1 MMLPISEIEEKIGY
15 VFKDKSL
22 LERAF
27 VHSSY
32 GRNKGVLDNERMEY
46 LGDAVLQLVVTE
58 WQYFKDDSDE
68 GQMTKDRQALVREET
83 LLAEVEELGLE
94 KYLQYFGKKAANV
107 GRKAFSSIFETL
119 VAAIYLDGGYEQA
132 KEFILVRMSDR
143 DTTNYKGEL
152 QEYLQKRGE
161 DYPVYQ
167 TEKTGKDNEPIYHTT
182 VSAMGLTGT
191 GEGRSKKLA
200 ETSAA
205 KELLVLLNGKNK

>member
-15 VFKDKSL
+15 VFKNKSL

-32 GRNKGVLDNERMEY
+32 GRSKGILDNERMEY

-68 GQMTKDRQALVREET
+68 GQMTKDRQALVREES

-94 KYLQYFGKKAANV
+94 KYLQYFGRKAANV
-107 GRKAFSSIFETL
+107 GRKAFSSIFEAL

-143 DTTNYKGEL
+143 DKTNYKGEL

-167 TEKTGKDNEPIYHTT
+167 TEKTGKDNEPTYYTT
-182 VSAMGLTGT
+182 VRAMGLTGK

-205 KELLVLLNGKNK
+205 KELLVKLNGKNK